1 MLKTLYIIVALIS
14 SMLCVSLFG
23 YGIAHGGTFFYLV
36 LPICL
41 GIFVIPLFLEKRLTS
56 RGAVTLVYGI
66 PLLLLASPMAFLFFF
81 NPWYEGYAGEKA
93 LEAIT
98 VTIAGEELIKNKKGD
113 VLGLKI
119 ITSYNVPEN
128 TPYMGEL
135 EKLTE
140 YASFPTPQ
148 IQSLKRPP
156 EQFDLSGGFNVY
168 VNKDGKIL
176 REPKIGMLNMVK
188 MKPGTTYT
196 IESWRLPSFVR
207 IQDDKFC
214 KSKKF
219 DQTGEVSKV
228 LSFSKQSF
236 EVHLDIMRVLKSYR
250 MGYFDHLFPLTY
262 TTENELSG
270 ENLRKTIETLPRCG
284 EKAELGLFIPKEDLS
299 PLYDF

>member
-14 SMLCVSLFG
+14 SMLCLSLFG

-41 GIFVIPLFLEKRLTS
+41 GIFAIPLFLEKRLKS
-56 RGAVTLVYGI
+56 RGAVTLAYGI
-66 PLLLLASPMAFLFFF
+66 PLLLLGSPMAYLFFF

-98 VTIAGEELIKNKKGD
+98 VTITGEELIKNKKGD

-128 TPYMGEL
+128 TPYIGEL

-140 YASFPTPQ
+140 YARFPTPQ

-156 EQFDLSGGFNVY
+156 KEFDLNAGFDVY

-176 REPKIGMLNMVK
+176 RERKVGMLNIVK

-207 IQDDKFC
+207 IQGDKFC
-214 KSKKF
+214 KSKRF
-219 DQTGEVSKV
+219 DQTDEVSKV

-236 EVHLDIMRVLKSYR
+236 QVHLDIMRVSKSYR
-250 MGYFDHLFPLTY
+250 MGHFDHLFPLNY
-262 TTENELSG
+262 TTKNELSG
-270 ENLRKTIETLPRCG
+270 ESLRKTIETLPQCG
-284 EKAELGLFIPKEDLS
+284 KEAELGMSIPKEDLS